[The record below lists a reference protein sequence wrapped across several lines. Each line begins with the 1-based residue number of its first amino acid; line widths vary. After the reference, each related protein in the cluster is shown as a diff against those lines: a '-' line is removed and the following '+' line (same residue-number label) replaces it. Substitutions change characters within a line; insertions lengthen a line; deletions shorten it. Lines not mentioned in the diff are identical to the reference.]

1 MQTQQAKSRIGEFV
15 AVQEAPT
22 LVTGPSSMIFWC
34 RRCTEQSLE
43 YREQQLP
50 CSSHSSWTSRWREAA
65 ASFMAKIGDPGTS
78 PCTYKQTR
86 DSVRNGLL
94 CGKDWPRHHPA
105 VAGMHMSARRGKLC
119 QTIDCLQ

>member
-1 MQTQQAKSRIGEFV
+1 MFYNAAGMRSSKLKQCKGWIGELV
-15 AVQEAPT
+15 AVQGGLT

-78 PCTYKQTR
+78 PCTYKR
-86 DSVRNGLL
+86 SMHSVRNGF
-94 CGKDWPRHHPA
+94 CAARTGPA
-105 VAGMHMSARRGKLC
+105 IIQLWQGMSTRVPGS
-119 QTIDCLQ
+119 